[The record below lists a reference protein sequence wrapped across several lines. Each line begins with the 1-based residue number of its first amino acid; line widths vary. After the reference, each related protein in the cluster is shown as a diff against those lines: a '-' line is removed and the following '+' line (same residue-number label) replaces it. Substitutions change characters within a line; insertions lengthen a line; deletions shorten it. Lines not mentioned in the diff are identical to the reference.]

1 MSALPFNSTVVW
13 LTRRQLFAKRRV
25 YIALVVL
32 VIPALITLL
41 VRFNAAEG
49 DLDAVGSLSTIY
61 RDIVLGVLLPLTALV
76 FGTSAFGGEVD
87 DGTLIY
93 LMVKPVPRWQL
104 TFSKYLVAFLATLA
118 VIASSILLA
127 WLAMQNGAPFRVPVA
142 FVAGGAV
149 GAMIYCAIFVTLGIT
164 SRRALAIGLL
174 YIVAFENV
182 LSRSVVGVKTL
193 SVREFALAV
202 CKNVAGAA
210 TPDWSDPVV
219 SMGTVYTMGAVFFV
233 VALGLS
239 FFKLQRYEVAERL

>member
-1 MSALPFNSTVVW
+1 MSAFPFHRTVVW
-13 LTRRQLFAKRRV
+13 LTRRQLFARRRV
-25 YIALVVL
+25 WVAVAIL
-32 VIPALITLL
+32 VIPALIALL

-49 DLDAVGSLSTIY
+49 DLDAVGTLSGIY

-104 TFSKYLVAFLATLA
+104 TFSKYLVAFVSTIA
-118 VIASSILLA
+118 VVVPSILLA
-127 WLAMQNGAPFRVPVA
+127 WAVMGNGAPIRIPLA
-142 FVAGGAV
+142 YSAGVMV
-149 GAMIYCAIFVTLGIT
+149 GALIYCAIFVTLGIT

-182 LSRSVVGVKTL
+182 LSRTVVGVKSL

-202 CKNVAGAA
+202 CKELSGTTVEW
-210 TPDWSDPVV
+210 TVPTVT
-219 SMGTVYTMGAVFFV
+219 MGTVYTMGTVFFV
-233 VALGLS
+233 LALGLA
-239 FFKLQRYEVAERL
+239 FMKLQRYEVAERL

>member
-32 VIPALITLL
+32 LIPSLITLL

-93 LMVKPVPRWQL
+93 LMVKPVPRWQVTL
-104 TFSKYLVAFLATLA
+104 SKFVVAFLSTVA
-118 VIASSILLA
+118 VVVPSIFIAW
-127 WLAMQNGAPFRVPVA
+127 WLTPGAAPFRLPLA
-142 FVAGGAV
+142 YAAGSAV
-149 GAMIYCAIFVTLGIT
+149 G
-164 SRRALAIGLL
+164 
-174 YIVAFENV
+174 
-182 LSRSVVGVKTL
+182 
-193 SVREFALAV
+193 
-202 CKNVAGAA
+202 
-210 TPDWSDPVV
+210 
-219 SMGTVYTMGAVFFV
+219 
-233 VALGLS
+233 
-239 FFKLQRYEVAERL
+239 

>member
-1 MSALPFNSTVVW
+1 MSVLPFHRTVIW

-32 VIPALITLL
+32 FIPALITLL

-49 DLDAVGSLSTIY
+49 DLDAVGSLTTIY
-61 RDIVLGVLLPLTALV
+61 KDIVLGVLLPLTALV

-93 LMVKPVPRWQL
+93 LMVKPVKRWRL
-104 TFSKYLVAFLATLA
+104 TFSKYLVAFLATAA
-118 VIASSILLA
+118 VIILAIVLA
-127 WLAMQNGAPFRVPVA
+127 WLAMGNGAPFRVPVA
-142 FVAGGAV
+142 FSAGGLV
-149 GAMIYCAIFVTLGIT
+149 GALIYCAIFVTLGIS

-182 LSRSVVGVKTL
+182 LSRSVIGVKSL

-202 CKNVAGAA
+202 CKKVVGSTAEW
-210 TPDWSDPVV
+210 PDPTVT
-219 SMGTVYTMGAVFFV
+219 MGTVYTMGAIFFV
-233 VALGLS
+233 LALGLS
-239 FFKLQRYEVAERL
+239 FRKLQRYEVAERL

>member
-1 MSALPFNSTVVW
+1 MSALPFNSTVIW

-25 YIALVVL
+25 YVALVVL
-32 VIPALITLL
+32 IIPALITLL

-93 LMVKPVPRWQL
+93 LMVKPVPRWRL
-104 TFSKYLVAFLATLA
+104 TFSKYVVAFMATGA
-118 VIASSILLA
+118 VVVASILLA
-127 WLAMQNGAPFRVPVA
+127 WIAMQNGASLRVPLA
-142 FVAGGAV
+142 FSAGALV
-149 GAMIYCAIFVTLGIT
+149 GSLIYCAIFVTLGIT

-182 LSRSVVGVKTL
+182 LSRTIVGVKSL
-193 SVREFALAV
+193 SVREFGMSV
-202 CKNVAGAA
+202 CKAVLGK
-210 TPDWSDPVV
+210 VV
-219 SMGTVYTMGAVFFV
+219 EIADFTVPMGTVYTMGTLFFAV
-233 VALGLS
+233 AMGLA
-239 FFKLQRYEVAERL
+239 FLKLKRYEVAERL

>member
-1 MSALPFNSTVVW
+1 MSLLPFHRTVIW

-25 YIALVVL
+25 YVALAVL
-32 VIPALITLL
+32 VIPALIALL

-49 DLDAVGSLSTIY
+49 DLDAVGSLTTIY
-61 RDIVLGVLLPLTALV
+61 REIVLGVLLPLTALV

-93 LMVKPVPRWQL
+93 LMVKPVPRWRL
-104 TFSKYLVAFLATLA
+104 TFSKFLVAFLSTVA
-118 VIASSILLA
+118 VIGSAMILA
-127 WLAMQNGAPFRVPVA
+127 WIAMQNGAPFRVPLA
-142 FVAGGAV
+142 FVAGGIV

-182 LSRSVVGVKTL
+182 LSRSVVGVKSL

-202 CKNVAGAA
+202 CKNVLGSTAE
-210 TPDWSDPVV
+210 WNDPTVT
-219 SMGTVYTMGAVFFV
+219 MGTVYSMGSVFFV
-233 VALGLS
+233 IALALS
-239 FFKLQRYEVAERL
+239 FRKLQRYEVAERL

>member
-1 MSALPFNSTVVW
+1 MSALPFNSTVIW

-25 YIALVVL
+25 YIALAVL

-104 TFSKYLVAFLATLA
+104 TFSKYLVAFLATA
-118 VIASSILLA
+118 GVITSAILLA
-127 WLAMQNGAPFRVPVA
+127 WLAMQNGASFRVPLA
-142 FVAGGAV
+142 FIAGGAV

-182 LSRSVVGVKTL
+182 LSRSVVGVKSL

-202 CKNVAGAA
+202 CKNVLGAA
-210 TPDWSDPVV
+210 TEWTDPVV
-219 SMGTVYTMGAVFFV
+219 SMGTVYTMGTVFFV
-233 VALGLS
+233 IALGLS
-239 FFKLQRYEVAERL
+239 FF

>member
-1 MSALPFNSTVVW
+1 MSALPFHRTVVW

-25 YIALVVL
+25 YVALAIVL
-32 VIPALITLL
+32 APALIALL
-41 VRFNAAEG
+41 VRFASGEG
-49 DLDAVGSLSTIY
+49 DLDAVGSLTRIF
-61 RDIVLGVLLPLTALV
+61 REIVLGVLLPLTALV

-104 TFSKYLVAFLATLA
+104 TFSKYLVAFLSTLA
-118 VIASSILLA
+118 VIALAIVLA
-127 WLAMQNGAPFRVPVA
+127 WLAMGNGAPFRVPLA
-142 FVAGGAV
+142 FTAGAGV

-182 LSRSVVGVKTL
+182 LSRSIIGVKSL

-202 CKNVAGAA
+202 CKETLGPVAEW
-210 TPDWSDPVV
+210 TDPTVT
-219 SMGTVYTMGAVFFV
+219 MGTVYAMGTVFFV
-233 VALGLS
+233 LALGLS
-239 FFKLQRYEVAERL
+239 FLKLQRYEVAEQL

>member
-1 MSALPFNSTVVW
+1 MSALPFNRTVVW

-25 YIALVVL
+25 YVALAVL
-32 VIPALITLL
+32 LIPALIALL

-61 RDIVLGVLLPLTALV
+61 KEIVLGVLLPLTALV

-104 TFSKYLVAFLATLA
+104 TFSKYLVAFLATVSVVVPA
-118 VIASSILLA
+118 IVLA
-127 WLAMQNGAPFRVPVA
+127 WLAMQNGAPFRVPLAYSLGVII
-142 FVAGGAV
+142 
-149 GAMIYCAIFVTLGIT
+149 GAMVYCAIFVTLGIT

-174 YIVAFENV
+174 YIVAFENI
-182 LSRSVVGVKTL
+182 LARSVIGVKSL

-202 CKNVAGAA
+202 SKQAVGTAA
-210 TPDWSDPVV
+210 EFTDPTV
-219 SMGTVYTMGAVFFV
+219 SMGTVYTMGVAFFV
-233 VALGLS
+233 IALGLS
-239 FFKLQRYEVAERL
+239 FMKLQRYEVAERL

>member
-1 MSALPFNSTVVW
+1 MSVLPFHRTVIW

-32 VIPALITLL
+32 LIPALITLL

-49 DLDAVGSLSTIY
+49 DLDAVGSLTTIY
-61 RDIVLGVLLPLTALV
+61 KDIVLGVLLPLTALV

-93 LMVKPVPRWQL
+93 LMVKPVKRWRL
-104 TFSKYLVAFLATLA
+104 TFSKYLVAFLATAA
-118 VIASSILLA
+118 VIVVSIVLA
-127 WLAMQNGAPFRVPVA
+127 WLAMGNGAPFRVPVA
-142 FVAGGAV
+142 FSTGGIV
-149 GAMIYCAIFVTLGIT
+149 GALIYCAIFVTLGIS

-182 LSRSVVGVKTL
+182 LSRSVIGVKSL

-202 CKNVAGAA
+202 CKQVVGSAA
-210 TPDWSDPVV
+210 EWPDPTVT
-219 SMGTVYTMGAVFFV
+219 MGTVYTMGAIFFV

-239 FFKLQRYEVAERL
+239 FRKLQRYEVAERL

>member
-13 LTRRQLFAKRRV
+13 LTRRQLFARRRV
-25 YIALVVL
+25 YVALAVLLIPMLIA
-32 VIPALITLL
+32 LL

-61 RDIVLGVLLPLTALV
+61 REIVMGVLLPLTALV

-104 TFSKYLVAFLATLA
+104 TFSKYLVAFLAT
-118 VIASSILLA
+118 VTVVVPSIVLA
-127 WLAMQNGAPFRVPVA
+127 WLAMQNGAPFQVPLAYSLGVI
-142 FVAGGAV
+142 V

-182 LSRSVVGVKTL
+182 LARSVVGVKSL
-193 SVREFALAV
+193 SVREFALSVSKQAV
-202 CKNVAGAA
+202 GTAA
-210 TPDWSDPVV
+210 EFNDPTVP
-219 SMGTVYTMGAVFFV
+219 MATVYTMGAAFFV
-233 VALGLS
+233 IALGLS
-239 FFKLQRYEVAERL
+239 FRKLQRYEVAERL